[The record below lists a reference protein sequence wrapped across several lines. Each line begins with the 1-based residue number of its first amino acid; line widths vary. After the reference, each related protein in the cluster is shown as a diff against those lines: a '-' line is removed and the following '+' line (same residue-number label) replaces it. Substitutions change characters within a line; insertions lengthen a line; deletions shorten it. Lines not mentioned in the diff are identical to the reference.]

1 MRFCEPIARH
11 IVDEIALILVRPGTE
26 EPLDRRPKRQM
37 RPSFNNS
44 WLTGLR
50 LGLVQAGP
58 SADSLLTT
66 LSGLRRQRLEAE
78 MSSRLLVA
86 YGREFV
92 RPRRYRLIDLAG
104 AAGMSSS
111 GIRTAYGDDEIDQVA
126 KALARKPH
134 PFPEIVYERHA
145 RSYGGGLL
153 GQ

>member
-66 LSGLRRQRLEAE
+66 LSGLRRQRLEA
-78 MSSRLLVA
+78 
-86 YGREFV
+86 
-92 RPRRYRLIDLAG
+92 
-104 AAGMSSS
+104 
-111 GIRTAYGDDEIDQVA
+111 
-126 KALARKPH
+126 LARKPH